1 MERVNIVDKHLY
13 YDYNRLEDRSVTD
26 GIVIHHTGNGEDC
39 DPDSVQIN
47 QWHQNRN
54 NWACIGYHYVIRKDG
69 TVEQGRPHWTIGAH
83 CQGDNYHTIGIHFS
97 GDFMAD
103 RHPTEAQLVS
113 GAQLI
118 ANICTDYGIP
128 IDADHIKGHCDY
140 MSTDCPGNN
149 LYSKLPELIGNAN
162 FYANQPDTPQETPAA
177 SVVSDDTHGH
187 SENDIAYLVN
197 TGNYTR
203 ESAIAYLDEWVA
215 QKNAEVQQQQQE
227 QTPVQQQEVPQ
238 SSSDVT
244 TIASLSA
251 KYESHGDPGSVS
263 SGSGDLGGISYGS
276 YQLASNVGAV
286 DAFLNWAK
294 GYHND
299 ALANYARE
307 LSKYTVNSQEF
318 KDLWRQIGS
327 VDPGGFQELQDAYI
341 MDHYYEAAAE
351 ALRGNYFEINKHST
365 AMKAVL
371 FSRSV
376 QYGPGNMVELFTIG
390 CNKLGYPNLSYVD
403 DAAYDS
409 KLISAIYDFLVEEC
423 DQAYNN
429 GSYYHSPNDWANG
442 NYTVVKVGLRNRF
455 ANEKEDAL
463 AML

>member
-1 MERVNIVDKHLY
+1 MERVNIVDKFLY
-13 YDYNRLEDRSVTD
+13 YDYNRLQNRSSTD

-39 DPDSVQIN
+39 DPDAVEIN
-47 QWHQNRN
+47 KWHQAQG
-54 NWACIGYHYVIRKDG
+54 WTCIGYHYVIRKDG

-83 CQGDNYHTIGIHFS
+83 CEGDNYHTIGIHFS
-97 GDFMAD
+97 GDFMED
-103 RHPTEAQLVS
+103 RQPTEAQLIS

-128 IDADHIKGHCDY
+128 IDSNHIKGHRDY
-140 MSTDCPGNN
+140 MATSCPGDN
-149 LYSKLPELIGNAN
+149 LYDKLPEIIGNAN
-162 FYANQPDTPQETPAA
+162 FYANQPDKPENS
-177 SVVSDDTHGH
+177 SVADPNHGH

-197 TGNYTR
+197 TGYYTR
-203 ESAIAYLDEWVA
+203 ESAIAYLDEYTA
-215 QKNAEVQQQQQE
+215 KKEAEEKQQE
-227 QTPVQQQEVPQ
+227 TTQEPESDKEEVSENIPQTN
-238 SSSDVT
+238 DIT

-251 KYESHGDPGSVS
+251 KYESHGNPGVVS

-276 YQLASNVGAV
+276 YQLASNTGAV
-286 DAFLNWAK
+286 DSFLEWAK
-294 GYHND
+294 GYSND

-307 LSKYTVNSQEF
+307 LSKFPINSQEF
-318 KDLWRQIGS
+318 KKLWRNIGD

-341 MDHYYEAAAE
+341 MDHYYEAAAS
-351 ALRGNYFEINKHST
+351 ALRNNYFETNKHSI

-376 QYGPGNMVELFTIG
+376 QYGPGNMVELFTTA
-390 CNKLGYPNLSYVD
+390 CLRLGYPNLSYID

-409 KLISAIYDFLVEEC
+409 KMIESIYDFLVDEC

-429 GSYYHSPNDWANG
+429 GSFYHSPNNWANG
-442 NYTVVKVGLRNRF
+442 SYTVVKVGLRNRF
-455 ANEKEDAL
+455 VNEKEDAL

>member
-1 MERVNIVDKHLY
+1 MERVNIVDKCLY
-13 YDYNRLEDRSVTD
+13 YDYDRLQNRSVTD

-39 DPDSVQIN
+39 DPDAVEIN
-47 QWHQNRN
+47 RWHQAKG
-54 NWACIGYHYVIRKDG
+54 WVCIGYHYVIRKDG

-83 CQGDNYHTIGIHFS
+83 CEGDNYHTIGIHFS
-97 GDFMAD
+97 GDFMEN
-103 RHPTEAQLVS
+103 RQPTKAQLVS

-128 IDADHIKGHCDY
+128 IDSDHIKGHRDY
-140 MSTDCPGNN
+140 MPNDCPGDN
-149 LYSKLPELIGNAN
+149 LYDKLPDLIGNAN
-162 FYANQPDTPQETPAA
+162 FYANQPDASEASPAPA
-177 SVVSDDTHGH
+177 VDSNHGH

-203 ESAIAYLDEWVA
+203 ESAITYLDEYVA
-215 QKNAEVQQQQQE
+215 QKEAEKKQQE
-227 QTPVQQQEVPQ
+227 SAPEPVQEEVPANI
-238 SSSDVT
+238 SSNDMT

-251 KYESHGDPGSVS
+251 KYESHGDPGVVS
-263 SGSGDLGGISYGS
+263 SGSGDLGGASYGS

-286 DAFLNWAK
+286 DSFLEWAK
-294 GYHND
+294 GYSND

-307 LSKYTVNSQEF
+307 LSKFSVNSQEF
-318 KDLWRQIGS
+318 KDLWRQIGNA
-327 VDPGGFQELQDAYI
+327 DPVGFQELQDAYI
-341 MDHYYEAAAE
+341 MDHYYEAAAS
-351 ALRGNYFEINKHST
+351 ALRDNYYEINKHSI

-376 QYGPGNMVELFTIG
+376 QYGPGNMVELFTIA
-390 CNKLGYPNLSYVD
+390 CERLGYPNLSYVD

-409 KLISAIYDFLVEEC
+409 KIISSIYNFLIDEC

-442 NYTVVKVGLRNRF
+442 SYTVVKVGLRNRF